1 MINKIGKITLY
12 VNNQEEAKKFWT
24 EKLNFVVKFEQ
35 AMGPTMKWIEV
46 GPSADE
52 FTTFVLYDKNQMKS
66 QNPATNV
73 EHPSI
78 LLSTTD
84 IESSYEEMKSKDVE
98 VGELMRMPYGK
109 MFSFKDQD
117 GNEYLLREDKY

>member
-35 AMGPTMKWIEV
+35 PMGPNMKWLEV
-46 GPSADE
+46 GPSESE
-52 FTTFVLYDKNQMKS
+52 FTTFVLYDKNLMMK

-73 EHPSI
+73 AHPSI
-78 LLSTTD
+78 LLSTAD
-84 IESSYEEMKSKDVE
+84 IESAYNEMKDRGVE
-98 VGELMRMPYGK
+98 VGELMKMPYGK

-117 GNEYLLREDKY
+117 GNEYLLREDK